1 MAARTT
7 QQVSQKRIAEAAGV
21 SQPTVSLV
29 LSGRYVISDDTR
41 KRVLEAAETLKYRPN
56 LLVRGMQTGKTRVI
70 GVMAPPFDSFW
81 SDVLYGIHDTLSVA
95 DHVPM
100 MVWTTHEGRHRRK
113 GPHPGPEHSL
123 QQINRLLDRR
133 IDGVILW
140 PPFAT
145 YFHDHVNEF
154 SSRDLPIVTI
164 DHVLPP
170 EFRSDCV
177 SSDEQAGTSAVAKHL
192 YDLGHRKFAH
202 LSGHPNGTWAID
214 RRRFFEQAIAAT
226 PDATCVSYQSRSED
240 DPTRIVPA
248 RTMLLSPDRP
258 TAVFAA
264 TDILARKIY
273 EAAAELKLRIP
284 EDLSVVGFANNDFS
298 AEMNPPLTT
307 VRQMGY
313 EIGSKAAQIVLDR
326 SNGVLTSRT
335 PAHER
340 MPVELIVR
348 QSTGPAPVQ
357 IEPIR

>member
-7 QQVSQKRIAEAAGV
+7 HQVSQKRIAEAAGV

-81 SDVLYGIHDTLSVA
+81 SDVLYGIHDTLSAA

-170 EFRSDCV
+170 EFHSDCV

-202 LSGHPNGTWAID
+202 LSGHPKRHVGDRSPPVLRAGD
-214 RRRFFEQAIAAT
+214 RRDARCDVRFISVTVGGRPESYRARAD
-226 PDATCVSYQSRSED
+226 DALEPRSSD
-240 DPTRIVPA
+240 GR
-248 RTMLLSPDRP
+248 
-258 TAVFAA
+258 
-264 TDILARKIY
+264 
-273 EAAAELKLRIP
+273 
-284 EDLSVVGFANNDFS
+284 
-298 AEMNPPLTT
+298 
-307 VRQMGY
+307 VRGHGY
-313 EIGSKAAQIVLDR
+313 PR
-326 SNGVLTSRT
+326 
-335 PAHER
+335 
-340 MPVELIVR
+340 
-348 QSTGPAPVQ
+348 
-357 IEPIR
+357 